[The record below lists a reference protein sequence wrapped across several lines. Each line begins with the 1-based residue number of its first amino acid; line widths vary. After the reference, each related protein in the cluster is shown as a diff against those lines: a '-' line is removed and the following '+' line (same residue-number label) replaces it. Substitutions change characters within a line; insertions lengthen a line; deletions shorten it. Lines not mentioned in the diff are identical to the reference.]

1 MCRTQYLILVANI
14 DIQQLSKYAPMN
26 LGDAEELL
34 DCRDFD
40 PVSMRRRGFTGL
52 IYSLSKTIPIHYHFI
67 NLTNILSSLI

>member
-26 LGDAEELL
+26 LGDAEEFL

-52 IYSLSKTIPIHYHFI
+52 IYSLS
-67 NLTNILSSLI
+67 